1 MARPRIRKKSKAV
14 RFVKNARPT
23 ERRKAPKAVARPRAS
38 RSATPAA
45 HSRPR
50 ATNGAMPG
58 WSALEEGNRREGS
71 RKNGWDVMLDSVPT
85 MRLSLMIISA
95 GIVLALYV
103 GHVHATQQLAAGV
116 QEMSEDNLTLHLR
129 YNRVKGAFDRASG
142 PSVIYERARRLGL
155 SESLPN
161 GYPVITD

>member
-1 MARPRIRKKSKAV
+1 V

-23 ERRKAPKAVARPRAS
+23 ERRRTPKATVRPRPS
-38 RSATPAA
+38 RSATPATR
-45 HSRPR
+45 SRPR
-50 ATNGAMPG
+50 ATSDGMPG
-58 WSALEEGNRREGS
+58 WNALEEGNRREGS

-85 MRLSLMIISA
+85 MRLSAWIIGA
-95 GIVLALYV
+95 GILLTLYV
-103 GHVHATQQLAAGV
+103 GHVHATQQLAASV